1 MLAMSHAQVVK
12 ISDEELRFLTGSD
25 DPAAARRQLW
35 HERLELLVVTLG
47 AAGCV
52 YFAPDFEG
60 VVVGFSVESVDTT
73 GAGDGFVAGLLHGLI
88 RDRLAVCDQPRLREV
103 CRFACAVG
111 ALATTERGA
120 IPALP
125 AYDRVRQFLNAE
137 LAT

>member
-1 MLAMSHAQVVK
+1 MSQAQVVK

-35 HERLELLVVTLG
+35 HDRLELLVVTLG

-52 YFAPDFEG
+52 YFTPDFEG
-60 VVVGFSVESVDTT
+60 AMVGFGVESVDTT
-73 GAGDGFVAGLLHGLI
+73 GAGDGFVAGMLHGLI
-88 RDRLAVCDQPRLREV
+88 RDPAAASDQARLREI

-111 ALATTERGA
+111 ALTTTERGA

-125 AYDRVRQFLNAE
+125 TYDRVRQFLNAD